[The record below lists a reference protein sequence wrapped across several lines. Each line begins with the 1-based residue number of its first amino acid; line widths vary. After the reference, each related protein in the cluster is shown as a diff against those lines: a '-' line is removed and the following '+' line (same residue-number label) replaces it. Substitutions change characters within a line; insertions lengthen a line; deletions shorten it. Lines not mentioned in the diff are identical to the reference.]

1 MHKPILPV
9 AAALML
15 GCLDTSW
22 AQGPLVSNLE
32 PVRKIEARSLTED
45 DNKTLATNLSGVACM
60 RQSADARVCL
70 VIDDQGRFAQFA
82 KLEGSQLI
90 GGEKFRLIGDEPASS
105 TLGKEPQKASCS
117 EGKAKFK
124 DLDGEAV
131 AFAEAHF
138 YVSGSHGCS
147 RKSMKFRTSSFIVA
161 RLRVDDKGKP
171 VSHEAE
177 TTYRLAEVL
186 STATEIKAFFGK
198 DLTKANGL
206 NVEGI
211 AVTGGN
217 FIAGLRGPVDKGAPF
232 LVSVRLDHLFS
243 RESPPPPGDVRVTA
257 LLLGKDMGVRD
268 LAALSDGRLL
278 VLAGPAQEQKHV
290 PYSFFLVDPKVP
302 EARIHLATIKD
313 VVEDGESGKAE
324 GVVVLDAT
332 ADALRVLV
340 VFDGLLNGGP
350 REYRLLLH

>member
-45 DNKTLATNLSGVACM
+45 DNKTLAANLSGVACM
-60 RQSADARVCL
+60 RPSADARVCL

-147 RKSMKFRTSSFIVA
+147 RKSMKFRTSSFVVA

-198 DLTKANGL
+198 DLNADGVPDHGL
-206 NVEGI
+206 SLHLKVG
-211 AVTGGN
+211 AQGM
-217 FIAGLRGPVDKGAPF
+217 FHFMSLSAPF
-232 LVSVRLDHLFS
+232 VIGPDNPQLYWFDPQSMKPLI
-243 RESPPPPGDVRVTA
+243 ESPGHVRA
-257 LLLGKDMGVRD
+257 
-268 LAALSDGRLL
+268 LAALVDL
-278 VLAGPAQEQKHV
+278 VRFGPKGMLNWDLGKSWDYFLAGRA
-290 PYSFFLVDPKVP
+290 
-302 EARIHLATIKD
+302 
-313 VVEDGESGKAE
+313 
-324 GVVVLDAT
+324 
-332 ADALRVLV
+332 ALTFTWGSWCSSSLK
-340 VFDGLLNGGP
+340 
-350 REYRLLLH
+350 